1 MLHGELPGERPE
13 NRVKK
18 VMRQT
23 RLYPAFVPS
32 YVSVEVGL
40 GISDPI
46 PAHRPIALGCC
57 FGHGAR
63 GKRVFEATLHRFPW
77 RNRL

>member
-1 MLHGELPGERPE
+1 MFHGELPGEKPE
-13 NRVKK
+13 IRVKK
-18 VMRQT
+18 VMKQT
-23 RLYPAFVPS
+23 RLCPALVPS

-46 PAHRPIALGCC
+46 PAHRPIALGCF

-63 GKRVFEATLHRFPW
+63 GKHVF
-77 RNRL
+77 